1 MLKKFFVALMILF
14 VPLTAAAQS
23 KDISIDGDHGKLSAV
38 LQTPDGQAKF
48 PLMILCHG
56 FNADKNY
63 PLLKTLADEL
73 ESRGIASIR
82 FDFNGHG
89 NSDGDFQDMTIVNEI
104 SDAKKV
110 YDYASKL
117 DGVTSIS
124 IAGHSQGGVVASMVA
139 GDLGAKKIKAV
150 VLFAASPAIR
160 DNALIGNLFHVKFDP
175 LDPPEYIEINT
186 PYGKRKVG
194 REYIL
199 TTQNLPI
206 YETAEKFTSPALM
219 IHGTGDTHVAYTYSL
234 SYKKVFRRGEV
245 KIFDRANHAFTGEEN
260 RVASIAADWLTRQLK

>member
-1 MLKKFFVALMILF
+1 MLKFFVALMILF
-14 VPLTAAAQS
+14 VPLNVAAQS
-23 KDISIDGDHGKLSAV
+23 KDLWIDGARGKLFAT

-56 FNADKNY
+56 FNADKDY
-63 PLLKTLADEL
+63 PLLKTLADTL
-73 ESRGIASIR
+73 EASGIASIR

-89 NSDGDFQDMTIVNEI
+89 QSDGDFQGMTIANEI
-104 SDAKKV
+104 ADAKKV
-110 YDYASKL
+110 FDFARKL

-124 IAGHSQGGVVASMVA
+124 IAGHSQGGVVASTVA
-139 GDLGAKKIKAV
+139 GELGAQKIKTI

-160 DNALIGNLFHVKFDP
+160 DNALIGNLFHVRFDP

-199 TTQNLPI
+199 TAQNLPI
-206 YETAEKFTSPALM
+206 YETAAKFTGNALM
-219 IHGTGDTHVAYTYSL
+219 IHGTGDRRVAYTYSL
-234 SYKKVFRRGEV
+234 RYKKVFRRGEI
-245 KIFDRANHAFTGEEN
+245 KIFDRADHAFTGEEN
-260 RVASIAADWLTRQLK
+260 RVAKFVADWLTHQIK

>member
-1 MLKKFFVALMILF
+1 MLKIFVALMILF
-14 VPLTAAAQS
+14 VPLNVAAQS
-23 KDISIDGDHGKLSAV
+23 KDIWIDGARGKLFAT

-56 FNADKNY
+56 FNADKDY
-63 PLLKTLADEL
+63 PLLKTLADTL
-73 ESRGIASIR
+73 ETCGIASIR

-89 NSDGDFQDMTIVNEI
+89 QSDGDFQGMTIVNEI

-110 YDYASKL
+110 FDFVRSL
-117 DGVTSIS
+117 QGVTNIS
-124 IAGHSQGGVVASMVA
+124 IAGHSQGGVVASTVA

-150 VLFAASPAIR
+150 VLFAASPSLR
-160 DNALIGNLFHVKFDP
+160 DYALTGHLFHVTFDP

-199 TTQNLPI
+199 TMQTLPI
-206 YETAEKFTSPALM
+206 YETAEKFTGDALM

-234 SYKKVFRRGEV
+234 SYKKVLKHGEV
-245 KIFDRANHAFTGEEN
+245 ELIERADHAFTGEED
-260 RVASIAADWLTRQLK
+260 RVAKFVADWLTRRLK